1 MHLRQNDTNSQW
13 LIVVFNPAD
22 YVANIFMPLYLD
34 KARGPLIIQTW
45 YPNALASIW
54 VPSTMSAVMAALRNK
69 SIGCHFCHDMILRQA
84 GIIALKDDGRA
95 LQNQFASQADAN
107 DYFIQVVV
115 TNYVTTTLHDFR
127 NQRRKWERL
136 KRKVPSARRKWIKKR
151 DERRQAEA
159 YLGISPFAYELR
171 RACEEFYS
179 ALKNEWGFS
188 PIKLFLMK

>member
-13 LIVVFNPAD
+13 LILLFNPAD
-22 YVANIFMPLYLD
+22 YVANIFMSLYLD

-45 YPNALASIW
+45 YPN
-54 VPSTMSAVMAALRNK
+54 R
-69 SIGCHFCHDMILRQA
+69 CYLRQA

-115 TNYVTTTLHDFR
+115 TNYVTTTLHDFW

-136 KRKVPSARRKWIKKR
+136 KRKVPSARRKWMKKR

-171 RACEEFYS
+171 QACEEFYS